1 MRIDILENG
10 VVVNTIE
17 ATEEE
22 AARRYKPDEWRVS
35 PQQNPPDAGPSIP
48 RHITVG
54 AFYDRFG
61 AAKWNILADTD
72 PTVQAVIKDS
82 SVRKYI
88 DLDNPDL
95 PAGLAII
102 QSAGHDIDPDA
113 ILGDPIEDKE
123 RP

>member
-17 ATEEE
+17 ASEEFAE
-22 AARRYKPDEWRVS
+22 EHYPGAWRIAAD
-35 PQQNPPDAGPSIP
+35 QNPPDVVTTQPH
-48 RHITVG
+48 HITVG

-61 AAKWNILADTD
+61 AAKWNILADTN
-72 PTVQAVIKDS
+72 PSVQAVIKDS

-95 PAGLAII
+95 PAGLAFI
-102 QSAGHDIDPDA
+102 QSAGHDIDPAA

>member
-1 MRIDILENG
+1 MRIELLENG

-17 ATEEE
+17 ASEEFAE
-22 AARRYKPDEWRVS
+22 QHYPGAWRLAAD
-35 PQQNPPDAGPSIP
+35 QNPPDAGPSLP

-72 PTVQAVIKDS
+72 ASVQAVIKDS

-102 QSAGHDIDPDA
+102 QAAGHDIDPDA

-123 RP
+123 RS

>member
-1 MRIDILENG
+1 MRIELLENG

-17 ATEEE
+17 ASEEFAE
-22 AARRYKPDEWRVS
+22 QHYLGAWRLAAE
-35 PQQNPPDAGPSIP
+35 QNTPDAGPSLP

-72 PTVQAVIKDS
+72 ASVQAVIKDS

-102 QSAGHDIDPDA
+102 QAAGHDIDPDA